1 MLHKVPSYDLYIYA
15 YDGRSLVGPET
26 LTLNVIGTYQINI
39 FYHLLYTFFVIN
51 FCVSFSIKIFTYFNQ
66 K

>member
-15 YDGRSLVGPET
+15 YDGRSLIGPET

-39 FYHLLYTFFVIN
+39 FYHLLYTFL
-51 FCVSFSIKIFTYFNQ
+51 
-66 K
+66 

>member
-26 LTLNVIGTYQINI
+26 LTLNVIGTYEINI
-39 FYHLLYTFFVIN
+39 FFHLLYTFL
-51 FCVSFSIKIFTYFNQ
+51 
-66 K
+66 